1 MQNGLTFIVKTLLDL
16 YIITFMMRFILQW
29 VRADFHNPISQFF
42 VRVTNPLV
50 MPARRIVPSLAG
62 LDTASALVIIVLELG
77 VTLVLV
83 NTVCMNDASV
93 LQIIGLAVLRTIYM
107 ILRVYLFVLLI
118 YIVLSWVNSGG
129 YNPASYLLSSIAEP
143 VLKPFRRFI
152 PSIGGFD
159 LSPVFALI
167 VIQALTLMLP
177 IAPLAANLGCFSI
190 ARLL

>member
-16 YIITFMMRFILQW
+16 YIITFIMRFILQW

-50 MPARRIVPSLAG
+50 IPARRIVPSLAG
-62 LDTASALVIIVLELG
+62 LDTASALIILILELG

-93 LQIIGLAVLRTIYM
+93 LQVIGLAVLRTMYM

-118 YIVLSWVNSGG
+118 YIVLSWVSSGG

-143 VLKPFRRFI
+143 ILKPFKRFI